1 MDFPT
6 FQAELRRIGG
16 TVQVFAAI
24 GAALRLHQA
33 KQQVDPTI
41 QARLLAAV
49 EAVLPGA
56 LNGLNPQ
63 QVSEALAYVT
73 FQIGEATEL
82 FHNASR
88 PPGWVLQDPAVLQAL
103 GQASRQ
109 NIRSIMA
116 LAANRPRLAA
126 SLAGRFLDVGTGV
139 GAMALE
145 AAEQCPSL
153 QMVGIDIWEPSLA
166 LARINVAASPH
177 AARIEIRQQDVTQLD
192 EVAAY
197 TVAWLPVPFLP
208 RPVAEGAVDRLA
220 VALVPSGHLVVG
232 LYRCADRQS
241 WRGAYSLTGRTQW
254 WRRVGYRRDRA
265 ATPCPRPR
273 RCGDLPDPSNDF
285 HDRQPIL
292 PGSPR
297 KTLNEIISYSRQHLR
312 RRTCG

>member
-6 FQAELRRIGG
+6 LQAELRRIGG
-16 TVQVFAAI
+16 TVQAFAAI
-24 GAALRLHQA
+24 GAALRLHQGKLQA
-33 KQQVDPTI
+33 DPAI

-82 FHNASR
+82 FQNAGR

-153 QMVGIDIWEPSLA
+153 QVVGIDIWQPSLA

-177 AARIEIRQQDVTQLD
+177 AARIEIRPKDVTQLD
-192 EVAAY
+192 EFAAY
-197 TVAWLPVPFLP
+197 TLAWLPVPFLP
-208 RPVAEGAVDRLA
+208 RAVVEAAVDRLV
-220 VALVPSGHLVVG
+220 VALVPNGHLVVG
-232 LYRCADRQS
+232 LFAVPTDKAGAALTALRVVRNGGDMWDIGEIEQLLRA
-241 WRGAYSLTGRTQW
+241 RGFVDVETCLTPQTIFVIGR
-254 WRRVGYRRDRA
+254 R
-265 ATPCPRPR
+265 
-273 RCGDLPDPSNDF
+273 S
-285 HDRQPIL
+285 
-292 PGSPR
+292 
-297 KTLNEIISYSRQHLR
+297 
-312 RRTCG
+312 